1 MITRFTTIVVTIIA
15 LSFVLLGATLTYDA
29 FDRLD
34 QQMLEFRSGLLEKQR
49 RILRK
54 EVERTIEY
62 LESQH
67 AQVESVARKK
77 LKERVYRAQAIADNL
92 RSVYGETLDD
102 NHILRMLIAVLRP
115 QRFEGNGYYFLTDFS
130 GVSRMNPNR
139 PELEGENLLGKKN
152 SRGMDLVREFISIAK
167 DQGEGFQRYYF
178 RKPGG
183 DCRKE
188 HCKIA
193 FIKHL
198 EPYAMYIGT
207 GVYLED
213 LENEVREGLRSYL
226 KSYRFGYR
234 DSGYVFIIKVK
245 NLDGGDHF
253 GTMFVNANRPD
264 LEGKDLSDKVPDAR
278 GKLFRREFLKGL
290 REKGECY
297 VKYWY
302 KKFDQPEPEPK
313 LTFFKLYQAGGLIVA
328 AGSYLPDNEILIAR
342 QRRKLIN
349 RLKRN
354 LLPLLVVLTIISVM
368 MLLLARWWT
377 RKSGAEFDRFKK
389 FFSRAAVHGEKLK
402 VEEFRFQEMRDL
414 ATTTNQMLAERDELD
429 RRLREREELFRTL
442 TETSPIGIFIYQK
455 EVFIYANRATSE
467 ISGYSNEELIGMP
480 FWEFVHPEM
489 RDLVRRRGLSRQQGG
504 SDLPQSYKFK
514 IICKNGEEKW
524 LIFSSARIDYQ
535 GEPAA
540 LGNVL
545 DVTEQVAAEEALAI
559 EREKNLREMEKM
571 HKMEA
576 IGLLAGGIAHDFNNL
591 LTAIYGNI
599 SMAVMQLQKTKPDL
613 DKVRNNLAAADLS
626 SSRAQELTSQL
637 LTFAK
642 GGEPV
647 KELVDIEAIIRETA
661 EFFLSGSNVRL
672 KFDFAPDL
680 KGLEV
685 DKGQFC
691 QVINNLVVN
700 ADQAMPEGGTLTIRA
715 ENVIDD
721 DLGPAVRITVV
732 DEGVGIPPKYLEK
745 ICEPYF
751 TTKAKGSGLGLATVH
766 SIVTRH
772 GGRLQ
777 VTSEIS
783 RGSCFAITL
792 PATDKKQEAK
802 GQRSGI
808 VKGSGRILVM
818 DDEEVVRA
826 VCVEFLENLGYE
838 VEGVADG
845 REMLDLYR
853 RNLSQGKAF
862 DLVIMDLT
870 IPGGMGGKEAIAA
883 LLKIDSAARAI
894 VCSGYSQD
902 PVMANFREYGFQGT
916 CAKPFDLVVLSQM
929 VKKVIGL
936 KL

>member
-1 MITRFTTIVVTIIA
+1 MISRFTTIVVTIVI
-15 LSFVLLGATLTYDA
+15 LSSVLLGAILTYDA
-29 FDRLD
+29 FERFDR
-34 QQMLEFRSGLLEKQR
+34 QMLEFRSGLLEKQR
-49 RILRK
+49 RSLRR

-62 LESQH
+62 LESLH
-67 AQVESVARKK
+67 AQVEFVARKK

-92 RSVYGETLDD
+92 RSVYGESPDD
-102 NHILRMLIAVLRP
+102 KDLLRMLIAVLRS
-115 QRFEGNGYYFLTDFS
+115 QRFEDNGCYFIADFS
-130 GVSRMNPNR
+130 GVSRMDPDR
-139 PELEGENLLGKKN
+139 PELEGRNLLGKKD
-152 SRGMDLVREFISIAK
+152 SRGMDLVREFIRIAK
-167 DQGEGFQRYYF
+167 GQGEGFLRYYF
-178 RKPGG
+178 PKPGG
-183 DCRKE
+183 NWRQE
-188 HCKIA
+188 FCKIA

-198 EPYAMYIGT
+198 EPYAMYLGT
-207 GVYLED
+207 GIFLED
-213 LENEVREGLRSYL
+213 LENEVREGLRRYL

-245 NLDGGDHF
+245 DLNGGDRF
-253 GTMFVNANRPD
+253 GTMYVNANRPD
-264 LEGKDLSDKVPDAR
+264 LEGKDLSDRVPDAR
-278 GKLFRREFLKGL
+278 GKLFRRDFLKGL
-290 REKGECY
+290 REKGECF
-297 VKYWY
+297 VRYWY

-313 LTFFKLYQAGGLIVA
+313 LTFFKLYREGGLIVA
-328 AGSYLPDNEILIAR
+328 AGSYLPDNEIQIAR
-342 QRRKLIN
+342 HRRRLIS

-354 LLPLLVVLTIISVM
+354 LLPLLVVLGVVPIM

-377 RKSGAEFDRFKK
+377 RRSRAEFDRFKK

-414 ATTTNQMLAERDELD
+414 AETTNRMLAERDELD

-480 FWEFVHPEM
+480 FWELVHPEM
-489 RDLVRRRGLSRQQGG
+489 RDLVKQRGLSRQRG
-504 SDLPQSYKFK
+504 DTDIPQSYKFK
-514 IICKNGEEKW
+514 IICKNGDEKW
-524 LIFSSARIDYQ
+524 LNFSSARIDYQ
-535 GEPAA
+535 GNPAA

-545 DVTEQVAAEEALAI
+545 DITEQVAAEEALAI
-559 EREKNLREMEKM
+559 EREKNFREMEKV

-599 SMAVMQLQKTKPDL
+599 SMAVMQLQKTRPDL
-613 DKVRNNLAAADLS
+613 DKLRKNLAAADLS
-626 SSRAQELTSQL
+626 SSRARELTSQL

-647 KELVDIEAIIRETA
+647 KELVDIEVIIRETA

-700 ADQAMPEGGTLTIRA
+700 ADQAMPDGGTLTIRT
-715 ENVIDD
+715 ENVVDD
-721 DLGPAVRITVV
+721 DLGPAVRITFA
-732 DEGVGIPPKYLEK
+732 DEGVGIPQECLER

-751 TTKAKGSGLGLATVH
+751 TTKTKGSGLGLATVH
-766 SIVTRH
+766 SIITRH

-777 VTSEIS
+777 VTSEVS
-783 RGSCFAITL
+783 RGSCFSITL
-792 PATDKKQEAK
+792 PATDRKPGEK
-802 GQRSGI
+802 GSRSGI

-818 DDEEVVRA
+818 DDEEVVRE
-826 VCVEFLENLGYE
+826 VCVEFLENLGYQ

-853 RNLSQGKAF
+853 QNLSQGRAF

-870 IPGGMGGKEAIAA
+870 IPGGIGGKEAITA
-883 LLKIDSAARAI
+883 LLEIDPDARAI

-902 PVMANFREYGFQGT
+902 PVMANFQEYGFLGT
-916 CAKPFDLVVLSQM
+916 CAKPFDFAVLSRI
-929 VKKVIGL
+929 VKRVIGL
-936 KL
+936 GS